1 MKKKILFLLIIAA
14 LFSCHKKPSVPLEIE
29 TYLANCSFEKAFAKT
44 ELVFSSFQS
53 TFQDNKSHQTLG
65 TYEYT
70 AFCDFSEHYRFHY
83 RYVST
88 GDQIHQK
95 AEASL
100 FVTKEEVEIFYQVDL
115 SRFIKV
121 TTYEGYT
128 SLEDQI
134 LVTKKLSPINLTKEQ
149 AESERE
155 KLFYSQKEGSYHVG
169 GIYYGDLFNW
179 RKETLYPFYSI
190 EVDGSFL
197 YDVHQI
203 PIQEKNGEKGT
214 MDEVIRMNADGLLLS
229 LAETAKNETTG
240 REANTAQQVWYNEDA
255 KGKDL

>member
-1 MKKKILFLLIIAA
+1 MKKKILFLLTAA
-14 LFSCHKKPSVPLEIE
+14 LFSCQKKPSVPLEIE
-29 TYLANCSFEKAFAKT
+29 NYLANCSFEKAFAKT

-53 TFQDNKSHQTLG
+53 TFQDIKSQQTLG
-65 TYEYT
+65 TYKYT

-83 RYVST
+83 RYLST
-88 GDQIHQK
+88 GDQVHRK
-95 AEASL
+95 TEASL
-100 FVTKEEVEIFYQVDL
+100 FVTKEEVEISYQVDL
-115 SRFIKV
+115 SRYIKV

-128 SLEDQI
+128 SLEDQT
-134 LVTKKLSPINLTKEQ
+134 LVTKKLSPVNLTKEQ

-155 KLFYSQKEGSYHVG
+155 KLFYSQKEGNYHVG

-179 RKETLYPFYSI
+179 RKGTLYPFYSI
-190 EVDGSFL
+190 EADGSFL

-203 PIQEKNGEKGT
+203 PIQEKNGEKGS

-240 REANTAQQVWYNEDA
+240 REAITTQQVRYNEEA